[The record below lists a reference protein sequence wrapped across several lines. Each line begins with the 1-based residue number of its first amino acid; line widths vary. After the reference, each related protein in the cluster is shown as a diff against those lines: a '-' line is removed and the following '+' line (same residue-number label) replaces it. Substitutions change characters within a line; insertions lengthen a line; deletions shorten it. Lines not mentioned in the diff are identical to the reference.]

1 MEILG
6 LGTRLVVI
14 SQTCV
19 SQRVQMN
26 RHDPLIGGAITS
38 RARSATQDDVTGI
51 LSVVDNFL
59 IGGMLSVLQREALYV
74 CLLLY

>member
-1 MEILG
+1 
-6 LGTRLVVI
+6 
-14 SQTCV
+14 
-19 SQRVQMN
+19 MN